1 MEQDKA
7 GPGILKFLQVLSDK
21 ITKQEPVGQSQ
32 ATTSLLSFFLT
43 MSEKMESS
51 RNEKIQPLGEG
62 FKQNRLVLVL
72 GAGVSMEQGLPSW
85 NILLQKLLI
94 DTFNVEEEG
103 SLLLAN
109 LFVKLFDP
117 SLLISA
123 RYLRQNLPESKNKLG
138 FEKAVREA
146 IYDRLD
152 VQNISDTMREIRQ
165 FCSAPGRCSNIDSV
179 ITYNYDDL
187 LEQTLRGSDI
197 EIRFKAIH
205 GVGMQAS
212 PFELPIYHVRGF
224 LPHEGRLEE
233 GHRITLSEDIY
244 HEQYNDIYSWNNIVQ
259 INKFRD
265 NTCLFIG
272 TSFTDPNLRR
282 LLDIARLQKGTKS
295 KHYLVK
301 KKYDRS
307 TLAKNLRPMLK
318 SEFSGATGTR
328 KNKLTPEQAAKLLAD
343 SMEAFEERDA
353 RSFDVETVW
362 IEDYGEIPKILKE
375 IRNS

>member
-1 MEQDKA
+1 MGKSKSRREILTFLRTLSA
-7 GPGILKFLQVLSDK
+7 GLAEAGGVRRTAI
-21 ITKQEPVGQSQ
+21 Q
-32 ATTSLLSFFLT
+32 A
-43 MSEKMESS
+43 
-51 RNEKIQPLGEG
+51 LGENY
-62 FKQNRLVLVL
+62 KQNRLVLVL

-85 NILLQKLLI
+85 NTLLQKLLI
-94 DTFNVEEEG
+94 RALSAQQAVGPEEA
-103 SLLLAN
+103 LLLAGF
-109 LFVKLFDP
+109 FVKLFDP
-117 SLLISA
+117 SPLIAA

-138 FEKAVREA
+138 FEEAVREV

-152 VQNISDTMREIRQ
+152 VKNISDTIKEVRQ
-165 FCSAPGRCSNIDSV
+165 FCAAPGRSPNLDSI

-187 LEQTLRGSDI
+187 IEQTLDDSDV
-197 EIRFKAIH
+197 EIRFKTIH

-212 PFELPIYHVRGF
+212 PFELPIYHVHGF
-224 LPHEGRLEE
+224 LPRVGRLQKN
-233 GHRITLSEDIY
+233 HAITLSEDIY

-272 TSFTDPNLRR
+272 LSFTDPNLRR

-307 TLAKNLRPMLK
+307 ALMKNLRPMLK
-318 SEFSGATGTR
+318 SEFAGVTGTK
-328 KNKLTPEQAAKLLAD
+328 KNKLAPVQAAKLLAD
-343 SMEAFEERDA
+343 STEAFEEKDA

-362 IEDYGEIPKILKE
+362 IDDYGEIPKILKE
-375 IRNS
+375 IRNA